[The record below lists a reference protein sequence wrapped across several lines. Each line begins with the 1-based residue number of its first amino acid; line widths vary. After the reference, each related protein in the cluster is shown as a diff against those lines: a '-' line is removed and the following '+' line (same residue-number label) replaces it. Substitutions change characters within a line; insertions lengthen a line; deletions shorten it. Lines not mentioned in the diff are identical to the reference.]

1 MGRFSF
7 VLQVVIEFANR
18 ELLGRVRRFR
28 RRKTT
33 QVASLRRSC
42 RDVCPNEQFGLEPFS
57 AQVAIP
63 DVVWPD
69 SACHLFECALR

>member
-1 MGRFSF
+1 LSFWNCLVARSGGEMGRFSF

-33 QVASLRRSC
+33 LVASLRRSC
-42 RDVCPNEQFGLEPFS
+42 RDVCPNVS
-57 AQVAIP
+57 VN
-63 DVVWPD
+63 
-69 SACHLFECALR
+69 

>member
-42 RDVCPNEQFGLEPFS
+42 RDVCPERS
-57 AQVAIP
+57 R
-63 DVVWPD
+63 
-69 SACHLFECALR
+69 LRAHDTPT